1 MGYLNSIPDDKA
13 DVLTFEKKIV
23 KMCILMNV
31 IWLFQSLSEENFYMK
46 FMTSGFYSSLELMEF
61 LQMLNSFLLIIPVSM

>member
-31 IWLFQSLSEENFYMK
+31 IWLFQSLSEENFCMK

-61 LQMLNSFLLIIPVSM
+61 LQMLNSFLLIIPISM

>member
-31 IWLFQSLSEENFYMK
+31 IWLFQSLSEENFCMK